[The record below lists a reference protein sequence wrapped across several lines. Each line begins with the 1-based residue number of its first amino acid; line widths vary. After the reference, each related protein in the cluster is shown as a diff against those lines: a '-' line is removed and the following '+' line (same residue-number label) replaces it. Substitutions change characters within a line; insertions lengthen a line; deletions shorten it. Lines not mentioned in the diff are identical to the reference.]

1 MCLLHVL
8 GVVVHIQSFLVQ
20 LLEALPHLF
29 ELHSNTGVVGEA
41 QGRILL
47 VQRWSIAN
55 AVFKALAVPV
65 DKV

>member
-41 QGRILL
+41 
-47 VQRWSIAN
+47 
-55 AVFKALAVPV
+55 
-65 DKV
+65 